1 MIIGTAGHIDHGKTS
16 LVKALS
22 GVDTDRLKEEKA
34 RGISIDLGFAYLPVE
49 DGQTLGF
56 IDVPG
61 HEKFVHT
68 MLAGAS
74 GIDFALLVVA
84 ADDGV
89 MPQTREHL
97 AIIDLL
103 GISRGVVALTKA
115 DLADDARLAE
125 ASAEIAAALAGT
137 SLEGADIVA
146 VSSATGAGIAAL
158 KARLVAAAH
167 DLHARDDGGR
177 LRLAVD
183 RSFTLQGTGT
193 VVTGTIL
200 SGTVRTGDLVKVSP
214 SGLDARVRSIR
225 AQDTPAEIG
234 RAGDR
239 CGLNLAGAAMSKEAI
254 TRGDVVLSPGLH
266 APTDRIDALLKVL
279 PGEKKAISQ
288 WLPVRFHTAATEVG
302 GRLVLLGD
310 PIAPGGSGFVQIVLD
325 SPIATASG
333 DRFVVRDTSAQR
345 TIGGGKLL
353 DLRAPA
359 RKRRTPQRLAQIAA
373 RAQVDPQR
381 AVAALLEI
389 EPFVLDL
396 TAFVRDRALAA
407 ESGETVADALDL
419 ARLPVGETLNVM
431 ASARWQAFRDALL
444 ARLDTFHAENPDLP
458 GLGVERM
465 RLQVQPRLPA
475 PIFAAAL
482 QALAAGGA
490 IRLDGAWVRR
500 AGFEVRLTARD
511 EALWARTRPLISAEE
526 RFRPP
531 RVRDI
536 AGLIGEPETDIRRMM
551 KLLGRLGRVDEMAHD
566 HFFLRNTVAEMV
578 GILVRLDAAHA
589 GQFSAAQFRDE
600 VQNGR
605 KVAIQILEFFD
616 RHGVT
621 LRRGDLRRT
630 NPHRLDLFRPV
641 ADDAPAQESPATSG
655 GPSDGREASL
665 VGRPDFKSGRGRETV
680 LGGFDSHSL
689 PPAPASGAAGVTPA
703 PRRTGGRP

>member
-34 RGISIDLGFAYLPVE
+34 RGISIDLGFAYLPV
-49 DGQTLGF
+49 DGAQTLGF

-103 GISRGVVALTKA
+103 GISHGIIALTKA
-115 DLADDARLAE
+115 DLADSARLAE
-125 ASAEIAAALAGT
+125 VTAQITNALAGT
-137 SLEGADIVA
+137 SLEGAEVLP
-146 VSSATGAGIAAL
+146 VSSTTGEGVAGL
-158 KARLVAAAH
+158 KARLIDAARHLA
-167 DLHARDDGGR
+167 ARETRGR

-183 RSFTLQGTGT
+183 RSFTLQGAGT

-200 SGTVRTGDLVKVSP
+200 SGRVRTGDLVKVSP

-234 RAGDR
+234 HAGDR
-239 CGLNLAGAAMSKEAI
+239 CGLNLAGPAMSKDAI
-254 TRGDVVLSPGLH
+254 ARGDVVLAPALH

-279 PGEKKAISQ
+279 PSEKKAIGQ
-288 WLPVRFHTAATEVG
+288 WLPVRFHTAAKEVG

-310 PIAPGGSGFVQIVLD
+310 PIAPGGSGYVQIVLEA
-325 SPIATASG
+325 PIATASG

-345 TIGGGKLL
+345 TIGGGRLL

-373 RAQVDPQR
+373 HAEADAQQ
-381 AVAALLEI
+381 AISALLDTD
-389 EPFVLDL
+389 PFVLDL
-396 TAFVRDRALAA
+396 TAFARDRALAA
-407 ESGETVADALDL
+407 DDASTLADALDL
-419 ARLPVGETLNVM
+419 ARLPVGDTLHVM
-431 ASARWQAFRDALL
+431 ARARWEDWRRALL
-444 ARLDTFHAENPDLP
+444 ERLDLFHGENPDLP
-458 GLGVERM
+458 GLGIERM
-465 RLQVQPRLPA
+465 RLQLQPRLPA
-475 PIFAAAL
+475 PVFAAAL
-482 QALAAGGA
+482 QALVTEGA
-490 IRLDGAWVRR
+490 IGLDGAWVRR

-511 EALWARTRPLISAEE
+511 EALWARAFPLISGGE

-536 AGLIGEPETDIRRMM
+536 AGLIGEPESDIRRMM
-551 KLLGRLGRVDEMAHD
+551 KLLGRLGRVDEVAHD

-578 GILVRLDAAHA
+578 RLIVQLDAAHA
-589 GQFSAAQFRDE
+589 GQFTAAQFRDE

-621 LRRGDLRRT
+621 LRRGDLRRA
-630 NPHRLDLFRPV
+630 NPHRLDLFRPL
-641 ADDAPAQESPATSG
+641 ADDAPAQESPAATG
-655 GPSDGREASL
+655 GPRDGRESSL

-689 PPAPASGAAGVTPA
+689 PPSPPAHEAGRLPAS
-703 PRRTGGRP
+703 RRTGRRP

>member
-49 DGQTLGF
+49 GAETLGF

-97 AIIDLL
+97 AIMDLL
-103 GISRGVVALTKA
+103 GVSHGLVALTKT
-115 DLADDARLAE
+115 DLVDDDRIAE
-125 ASAEIAAALAGT
+125 VSAQIATALHGT
-137 SLEGADIVA
+137 SLEGTDILP
-146 VSSATGAGIAAL
+146 VSSASGAGLGDL
-158 KARLVAAAH
+158 KARLIDAAGHLGGRAQ
-167 DLHARDDGGR
+167 DGR

-183 RSFTLQGTGT
+183 RSFTLQGAGT

-200 SGTVRTGDLVKVSP
+200 SGTVRAGDLVKVSP

-239 CGLNLAGAAMSKEAI
+239 CGLNLAGSAMSKDAI
-254 TRGDVVLSPGLH
+254 ARGDVVLAPALH

-279 PGEKKAISQ
+279 PGEKKAIGQ
-288 WLPVRFHTAATEVG
+288 WLPVRFHTAAKEVG
-302 GRLVLLGD
+302 ARLVLLAD
-310 PIAPGGSGFVQIVLD
+310 PISPGTSGYVQIVLET
-325 SPIATASG
+325 PIATAAG

-345 TIGGGKLL
+345 TIGGGRLL

-373 RAQVDPQR
+373 HAEADPQH
-381 AVAALLEI
+381 AVAALLDTD
-389 EPFVLDL
+389 PFVLDL
-396 TAFVRDRALAA
+396 TAFVRDRALSAEAA
-407 ESGETVADALDL
+407 GAITSALGL
-419 ARLPVGETLNVM
+419 ARLPVGETLHVM
-431 ASARWQAFRDALL
+431 AAHRWEALRTALL
-444 ARLDTFHAENPDLP
+444 ARLDGFHADNPDLP
-458 GLGVERM
+458 GIGVERM
-465 RLQVQPRLPA
+465 RLQIQPRLPA
-475 PIFAAAL
+475 PVFAAAL
-482 QALAAGGA
+482 QSLVAEGA
-490 IRLDGAWVRR
+490 IGLDGAWVRR
-500 AGFEVRLTARD
+500 AGFEVRLTPRD
-511 EALWARTRPLISAEE
+511 EALWTRTHDLISGTE

-536 AGLIGEPETDIRRMM
+536 AGLIGEPEGDIRRMM
-551 KLLGRLGRVDEMAHD
+551 KLLGRLGRVDEVAHD

-589 GQFSAAQFRDE
+589 GQFTAAQFRDE

-630 NPHRLDLFRPV
+630 NPHRLDLFRRV
-641 ADDAPAQESPATSG
+641 ADDAPAPESPATAG
-655 GPSDGREASL
+655 GNEIGREASL

-689 PPAPASGAAGVTPA
+689 PPSSRGPQPL
-703 PRRTGGRP
+703 PRRTGRGP